1 MMMNGIQIRELNRGD
16 LEQAAHV
23 LGRGMCNNPVNI
35 RAFAISDAEQRSRA
49 LTRFFAPVLSG
60 LYRRGVV
67 YGAFRDEVVV
77 GVCGIARP
85 GFCQTTLLEKLSVIP
100 AVVPCNAILT
110 GYRVSKWVS
119 EWTRKDPPTL
129 HWHIG
134 PVAVEPAAQRQG
146 VGSAMLAAVCLHMD
160 AYGSVSYL
168 ETDRMENVRFYQN
181 FGFVVLEQSKVL
193 GVSTWY
199 MSRPGHSSGIARLQ

>member
-1 MMMNGIQIRELNRGD
+1 MMNRVKIRELNRSE
-16 LEQAAHV
+16 LEQAAQV
-23 LGRGMCNNPVNI
+23 LGRGMCNNPANI
-35 RAFAISDAEQRSRA
+35 RAFAISDTEQRSRA
-49 LTRFFAPVLSG
+49 LTRFFAPVLFG

-67 YGAFRDEVVV
+67 YGAFRDEGMV

-85 GFCQTTLLEKLSVIP
+85 GFCQPTLLEKLSVIP
-100 AVVPCNAILT
+100 AVVPCNSILT

-119 EWTRKDPPTL
+119 EWARKDPPTL
-129 HWHIG
+129 HWHVG
-134 PVAVEPAAQRQG
+134 PVAVEPAAQQQG
-146 VGSAMLAAVCLHMD
+146 VGSAMLSAVCSQMD

-168 ETDRMENVRFYQN
+168 ETDRTENVRFYQN

-199 MSRPGHSSGIARLQ
+199 MSRPGQGNGIARLQ